1 MDLTCTLLITGHQL
15 VWIPIE
21 LIFNERET
29 ELLVFVCSVKYFFQS
44 GFLILSIQLFEEVTL
59 LW

>member
-1 MDLTCTLLITGHQL
+1 MDLTRTLLITGHQL

-21 LIFNERET
+21 LILNERET
-29 ELLVFVCSVKYFFQS
+29 ELLVLVCSVKYFFQS
-44 GFLILSIQLFEEVTL
+44 GFLILSIQLLEEVTL